1 MSFMFYVIAFYV
13 YSLELFLI
21 IIIVIMITLCFA
33 TNNVGKLKE
42 IQALLGNTYQVQ
54 SLQDIGCT
62 EEIAETGTTIEEN
75 SKIKAQY
82 IWEKYGVNCFAD
94 DTGLE
99 VAALNNAPGV
109 YSARYAGSECI
120 ADDNMKLLL
129 KNLNSS
135 EDKSARFK
143 TVITLVINGVYHTF
157 EGIVSGAI
165 IEEKRGANGFG
176 YDPIFVP
183 KGFTQTFAEM
193 DMETK
198 NSISHRGKAVAA
210 LIDFLKK

>member
-1 MSFMFYVIAFYV
+1 
-13 YSLELFLI
+13 
-21 IIIVIMITLCFA
+21 MITICFA
-33 TNNVGKLKE
+33 TNNNGKIKE
-42 IQALLGNTYQVQ
+42 MQALLGPTYHLQ
-54 SLQDIGCT
+54 SLKDIGCT
-62 EEIAETGTTIEEN
+62 EDIAETGNTIEEN

-82 IWEKYGVNCFAD
+82 IWEKFGVNCFAD

-99 VAALNNAPGV
+99 VAALKNAPGV
-109 YSARYAGSECI
+109 YSARYAGSNCTE
-120 ADDNMKLLL
+120 DDNMKLLL
-129 KNLNSS
+129 ENLKFF

-157 EGIVSGAI
+157 EGIASGSI
-165 IEEKRGANGFG
+165 IAQKRGANGFG

-210 LIDFLKK
+210 LIDFIKK